1 MKWQTGKKLKTK
13 TKQTK
18 DQKTLESCWAWWNR
32 EEQMITRKVYQMN
45 LTWEIKSYKCVN
57 TPLLEENNVFLNRTH
72 IKAELNAKITN
83 VKEVLQIK
91 LREFRD
97 IWKT

>member
-1 MKWQTGKKLKTK
+1 
-13 TKQTK
+13 
-18 DQKTLESCWAWWNR
+18 
-32 EEQMITRKVYQMN
+32 MIMRKVYQMN
-45 LTWEIKSYKCVN
+45 FTWEIKSYKCVN
-57 TPLLEENNVFLNRTH
+57 TPLLEENNVFPNRTH